1 MYATV
6 RNYTG
11 SPQGFADELVR
22 RQDEVRSIIQGISGF
37 RAYYLMRSAAG
48 DVVSISVYDDQ
59 TGAEESTRQAADWV
73 RTNLPDMGV
82 SPPQVLSGEVV
93 IQF

>member
-6 RNYTG
+6 RNYAG
-11 SPQGFADELVR
+11 PQGFGDELVK
-22 RQDEVRSIIQGISGF
+22 RQDEVKSLIQGISGF
-37 RAYYLMRSAAG
+37 RAYYLIKTDQG
-48 DVVSISVYDDQ
+48 GVVTVSVYDDQ
-59 TGAEESTRQAADWV
+59 AGADESTRVAAEWV

-82 SPPQVLSGEVV
+82 DPPQVSSGEVG

>member
-6 RNYTG
+6 RNYAG
-11 SPQGFADELVR
+11 PQGFGDELVK
-22 RQDEVRSIIQGISGF
+22 RQDEVKNLLQGISGF
-37 RAYYLMRSAAG
+37 RAYYLIKTDQG
-48 DVVSISVYDDQ
+48 GVVTVSVYDDQ
-59 TGAEESTRQAADWV
+59 AGAEESTRTAAEWV

-82 SPPQVLSGEVV
+82 DPPQVSSGEVG

>member
-6 RNYTG
+6 RSYAG
-11 SPQGFADELVR
+11 PQGFGDELVK
-22 RQDEVRSIIQGISGF
+22 RQDEVKSLIQGISGF
-37 RAYYLMRSAAG
+37 RAYYLIKTDQG
-48 DVVSISVYDDQ
+48 GVVTVSVYDDQ
-59 TGAEESTRQAADWV
+59 AGAEESTRTAAEWV

-82 SPPQVLSGEVV
+82 DPPQVSSGEVG

>member
-6 RNYTG
+6 RNYAG
-11 SPQGFADELVR
+11 PQEFGDELVK
-22 RQDEVRSIIQGISGF
+22 RQDEVKSLIQGISGF
-37 RAYYLMRSAAG
+37 RAYYLIKTDQG
-48 DVVSISVYDDQ
+48 GVVTVSVYDDQ
-59 TGAEESTRQAADWV
+59 AGAEESTRTAAEWV

-82 SPPQVLSGEVV
+82 DPPQVSSGEVG

>member
-6 RNYTG
+6 RSYPG
-11 SPQGFADELVR
+11 PPGFGDELVK
-22 RQDEVRSIIQGISGF
+22 RQDEVKSLIQGISGF
-37 RAYYLMRSAAG
+37 RAYYLIKTDQG
-48 DVVSISVYDDQ
+48 GVVTVSVYDDQ
-59 TGAEESTRQAADWV
+59 AGADESTRMAAEWV

-82 SPPQVLSGEVV
+82 DPPQVSSGEVG